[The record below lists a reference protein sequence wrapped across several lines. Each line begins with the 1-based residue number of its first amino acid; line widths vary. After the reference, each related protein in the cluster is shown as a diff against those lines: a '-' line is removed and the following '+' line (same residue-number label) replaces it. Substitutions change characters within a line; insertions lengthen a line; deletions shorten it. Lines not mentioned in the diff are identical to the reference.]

1 MDYLG
6 LLALEGGVVALGLGA
21 VAIDIT
27 ILILGRTNT
36 VFIFG
41 NMFTEVD
48 DVDERVCRVITVQ
61 LIPVCLVSTLAVR
74 ER

>member
-48 DVDERVCRVITVQ
+48 DVDERVSRVITVQ
-61 LIPVCLVSTLAVR
+61 LIPICLVSTLAVR